1 MAVIVPE
8 IRNAESFT
16 CIALTPR
23 PRARSSSSLIARSW
37 RPNRDRRTSQAMAM
51 APAAKAS
58 AM

>member
-1 MAVIVPE
+1 M
-8 IRNAESFT
+8 NAASLT
-16 CIALTPR
+16 RMALTPR

-37 RPNRDRRTSQAMAM
+37 RPNRERLTSQAMAI